1 MKAKLSQ
8 ALEYA
13 VFFNA
18 IKDQKI
24 PLKTAYKLASIYQ
37 SLQNE
42 MSFYQTRMKQI
53 IDKYA
58 LLDENGNPILVEEE
72 DGFKVR
78 EGEENACLQEIN
90 ELQDLEIEL
99 PDETITLE
107 ELDEVELTFQEVAAI
122 MPYIKQN

>member
-8 ALEYA
+8 AFEYA

-42 MSFYQTRMKQI
+42 MTFYQTRMKQI

>member
-1 MKAKLSQ
+1 MKATLNK

-37 SLQNE
+37 SLQKE
-42 MSFYQTRMKQI
+42 VTFYQDKMKQI

-58 LLDENGNPILVEEE
+58 ILDEDGNPVLTEGE

-78 EGEENACLQEIN
+78 EGKENACLQEIT

-107 ELDEVELTFQEVAAI
+107 ELDEVELTIQEIAAI